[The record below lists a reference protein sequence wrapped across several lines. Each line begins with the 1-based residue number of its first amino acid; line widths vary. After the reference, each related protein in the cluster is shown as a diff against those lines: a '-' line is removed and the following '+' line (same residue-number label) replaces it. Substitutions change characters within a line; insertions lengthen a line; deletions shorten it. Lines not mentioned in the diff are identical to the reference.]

1 MNVQQQLEPQSVAKI
16 TEQYVDGRRRH
27 ERASEGERNKSLETT
42 VDNKVLREVS
52 RMHYYRINLTRET
65 QFRKVTYVDLFS
77 ALQGKRTGNR
87 SKSALKTGGGRKRME
102 VNNRLQLGKCIVF
115 WMAFIS
121 LVSIFLS

>member
-16 TEQYVDGRRRH
+16 TDVDGRRRH

-77 ALQGKRTGNR
+77 ALDYLRPLT
-87 SKSALKTGGGRKRME
+87 RKADR
-102 VNNRLQLGKCIVF
+102 Q
-115 WMAFIS
+115 
-121 LVSIFLS
+121 